1 MVDNPAADKY
11 SVPVERIFQIHESPC
26 KIVLAIT
33 GGGAEIIGELLRHG
47 SGSATVLDAVVPYS
61 TDAMDRFLGRKPE
74 KYCSEKTARLMAMV
88 AYQRALDLSKSD
100 GFAAQEVIGI
110 GATCKLKAANERE
123 GRKHEVHVAIQAACQ
138 TGVSTLELTADRTR
152 EEEER
157 IALLLIFNVL
167 ARHCGV
173 PEVDLLDRVEPGE
186 GRTEEVIEKYES
198 ASGPAGDL
206 LKQKTCSQE
215 GSNETPGMAR
225 IDLNEAKT
233 KEAKTQGENR
243 ETGEPR
249 EPGEPEEP
257 EKIRLVFPGSFDP
270 CHRNHVFMAKLAS
283 EKLGEPVHF
292 EISLTNV
299 DKPPIDF
306 ISLNQR
312 LDSLRKY
319 KDEAFMGGVCLTN
332 APLFLQKA
340 DLFPNSTFIIG
351 ADTFNRL
358 FDAKYY
364 NGKVDTSAILRHFK
378 EKNIR
383 FMVFHRKSVEMS
395 VKPEIL
401 EFCEIV
407 PMDEYED
414 DGISSTEIR
423 RNQVNDKVNP
433 ELF

>member
-1 MVDNPAADKY
+1 MVDKLATDKY
-11 SVPVERIFQIHESPC
+11 SVVPVELIFQIHKSPC
-26 KIVLAIT
+26 KVVLAIT

-61 TDAMDRFLGRKPE
+61 TDSMDRFLGRKPE

-88 AYQRALDLSKSD
+88 AYQRALELSKANE
-100 GFAAQEVIGI
+100 FAGQEIIGI
-110 GATCKLKAANERE
+110 GATCKLKAENERE
-123 GRKHEVHVAIQAACQ
+123 GRKHEIHVAIQAACK
-138 TGVSTLELTADRTR
+138 TGVSSLELTADRTR
-152 EEEER
+152 EEEEK
-157 IALLLIFNVL
+157 IAALLVFNVL
-167 ARHCGV
+167 ARHCV
-173 PEVDLLDRVEPGE
+173 VSEIDLSDVIETGE
-186 GRTEEVIEKYES
+186 EKNEEVIEKYEFVS
-198 ASGPAGDL
+198 RPVGDL
-206 LKQKTCSQE
+206 LKQRKISQD
-215 GSNETPGMAR
+215 NNYETLSMAR
-225 IDLNEAKT
+225 INLKEPEAF
-233 KEAKTQGENR
+233 E
-243 ETGEPR
+243 

-270 CHRNHVFMAKLAS
+270 CHRNHVLMARLAS

-312 LDSLRKY
+312 LDSLRIHK
-319 KDEAFMGGVCLTN
+319 KENFMGGICLTN

-340 DLFPNSTFIIG
+340 DLFPDSTFIIG

-364 NGKVDTSAILRHFK
+364 GGTVNIPAILKHFK

-383 FMVFHRKSVEMS
+383 FMVFHRKSTEFCINPDV
-395 VKPEIL
+395 P

-407 PMDEYED
+407 SLDKYED
-414 DGISSTEIR
+414 DGTSSTEIR
-423 RNQVNDKVNP
+423 RKRENV
-433 ELF
+433 

>member
-1 MVDNPAADKY
+1 MVDNLAADKY
-11 SVPVERIFQIHESPC
+11 SVPVESIFQIHESPC

-61 TDAMDRFLGRKPE
+61 MGAMDNFLGRKPE
-74 KYCSEKTARLMAMV
+74 MYCSEKTARLMAMV
-88 AYQRALDLSKSD
+88 AYQRALDLSKGEES
-100 GFAAQEVIGI
+100 AAHDVVGI
-110 GATCKLKAANERE
+110 GATCKLKATNERE
-123 GRKHEVHVAIQAACQ
+123 GRKHEVHVAIQAACK
-138 TGVSTLELTADRTR
+138 TGVITLKLNADRTR
-152 EEEER
+152 EGEEK
-157 IALLLIFNVL
+157 IATFLIFNVL
-167 ARHCGV
+167 ARHCGI
-173 PEVDLLDRVEPGE
+173 PEVDLPDRIG
-186 GRTEEVIEKYES
+186 TEEERKEEITEKYES
-198 ASGPAGDL
+198 VSGPVGDL
-206 LKQKTCSQE
+206 LKQKIYSQE
-215 GSNETPGMAR
+215 SPYETLGIAR
-225 IDLNEAKT
+225 IDLNGAQK
-233 KEAKTQGENR
+233 KEAKTHGENR
-243 ETGEPR
+243 ET
-249 EPGEPEEP
+249 EELQN
-257 EKIRLVFPGSFDP
+257 IRLVFPGSFGP

-283 EKLGEPVHF
+283 EKLGVPVHF

-319 KDEAFMGGVCLTN
+319 GNETFVGGVCLTN

-364 NGKVDTSAILRHFK
+364 GGKVDISAILRHFR

-383 FMVFHRKSVEMS
+383 FLVFQRKSVHMS
-395 VKPEIL
+395 VNPEIL

-407 PMDEYED
+407 PMGEYED

-423 RNQVNDKVNP
+423 RKQEENKEN
-433 ELF
+433 

>member
-1 MVDNPAADKY
+1 MVDNLAADKY
-11 SVPVERIFQIHESPC
+11 SVPVESIFQIHESPC

-33 GGGAEIIGELLRHG
+33 GGGAEILGELLRHG

-61 TDAMDRFLGRKPE
+61 MEAMDRFLGRKPE

-88 AYQRALDLSKSD
+88 AYQRALDLSKGEES
-100 GFAAQEVIGI
+100 AAHDVVGI
-110 GATCKLKAANERE
+110 GATCKLKAANERK
-123 GRKHEVHVAIQAACQ
+123 GRKHVVHVAIQAACK
-138 TGVSTLELTADRTR
+138 TGVITLELAADRTR
-152 EEEER
+152 EKEEK
-157 IALLLIFNVL
+157 IAAFLIFNVL
-167 ARHCGV
+167 ARHSGV
-173 PEVDLLDRVEPGE
+173 PEVDLPGRIGTGDE
-186 GRTEEVIEKYES
+186 RKEEITEKYES
-198 ASGPAGDL
+198 VSEPVGNL
-206 LKQKTCSQE
+206 LKQKICSQK
-215 GSNETPGMAR
+215 GPDKTPDMAR
-225 IDLNEAKT
+225 IDLNEGKSSA
-233 KEAKTQGENR
+233 
-243 ETGEPR
+243 EPD
-249 EPGEPEEP
+249 
-257 EKIRLVFPGSFDP
+257 KVRLVFPGSFDP

-283 EKLGEPVHF
+283 EKHGEPVHF

-319 KDEAFMGGVCLTN
+319 RDEAFVGGVCLTN

-364 NGKVDTSAILRHFK
+364 GGKVDISAILRHFR

-383 FMVFHRKSVEMS
+383 FMVFQRKSVEMS
-395 VKPEIL
+395 VNPEVL
-401 EFCEIV
+401 KFCEIV

-423 RNQVNDKVNP
+423 RKQEENKGN
-433 ELF
+433 

>member
-1 MVDNPAADKY
+1 MVDNPAANKY
-11 SVPVERIFQIHESPC
+11 DVPVKSIFQIHKSPC
-26 KIVLAIT
+26 KAVLAIT

-61 TDAMDRFLGRKPE
+61 TDALDRFLGRKPE
-74 KYCSEKTARLMAMV
+74 KYCSEKTVRLMAMV
-88 AYQRALDLSKSD
+88 AYQRALELSKGS
-100 GFAAQEVIGI
+100 GISGQEVIGI

-123 GRKHEVHVAIQAACQ
+123 GRKHEIYVSIQSACE
-138 TGVSTLELTADRTR
+138 TGVTTLELTADRTR
-152 EEEER
+152 EEEEK
-157 IALLLIFNVL
+157 IAALLIFNVL
-167 ARHCGV
+167 ARHCGI
-173 PEVDLLDRVEPGE
+173 PEIDLLHAIDRE
-186 GRTEEVIEKYES
+186 GNKSEAAEKIIEKYES
-198 ASGPAGDL
+198 VPESVGNL
-206 LKQKTCSQE
+206 LKQKKYSPN
-215 GSNETPGMAR
+215 GLYETLVMTG
-225 IDLNEAKT
+225 ISL
-233 KEAKTQGENR
+233 KEAENS
-243 ETGEPR
+243 
-249 EPGEPEEP
+249 EEP

-270 CHRNHVFMAKLAS
+270 CHINHIFMAKLAS
-283 EKLGEPVHF
+283 EKLGEPVNF

-319 KDEAFMGGVCLTN
+319 RNETFVGGICLTN

-340 DLFPNSTFIIG
+340 ELFPGSTFIIG

-364 NGKVDTSAILRHFK
+364 GGKLDTSAILRSFR

-383 FMVFHRKSVEMS
+383 FMVFQRKSVEIS
-395 VKPEIL
+395 VSPEVL

-407 PMDEYED
+407 PVDEYED

-423 RNQVNDKVNP
+423 KKRENSMI
-433 ELF
+433 